1 MCGIIGYTGT
11 RLAAPLLLEGL
22 ARLEYR
28 GYDSAGIAVVTPEGE
43 LAVRKAPGK
52 LRTLV
57 QELEGGL
64 PHGFTGIGHTRWA
77 THGPPTKNNAPPHA
91 DCAGDVV
98 VVHNGIVEN
107 YLELKRSLIQEGHRF
122 TSDTDTETIA
132 HLIEKALPKV
142 GSLEEALRS
151 AAGVL
156 RGANAIVAM
165 SRREPGTLVAVRL
178 GNAGGITVGY
188 AQDGMLL
195 ASDLPALIPHTR
207 QLAFLA
213 DGEVVAI
220 TRHGARY
227 SDLAGRV
234 LEKGPQTVQ
243 LDPAAANK
251 GGHRLSMLKEILEQA
266 ETVTSALRGRIAF
279 DPPAVLLEE
288 FPLTSQEVQ
297 ELRRVVFVG
306 MGTSYHA
313 CQVARLWVERLAGIP
328 AEADNAS
335 EFRYRQPLLDRHTLV
350 VAVGQSG
357 ETADTLAGMEEALHQ
372 GARLL
377 TVCNVEG
384 SQATRRAEG
393 TLLMRAGLEIG
404 VASTKTFTASL
415 VTLYL
420 LALYLAGQRGRMSP
434 QDLLHHLE
442 RLTSLPNLLGQV
454 VAQREVYR
462 SLAQQYAQR
471 EHFLYLGRGISYPI
485 AMEGA
490 LKLKEVS
497 YIHAEGYAAGEM
509 KHGPIALVDDR
520 MPVVALAL
528 QDPLYDKMLA
538 NISEV
543 KARGGT
549 VIAIGTAGDADL
561 AQRADHVLHIPA
573 TPELLSPMLS
583 VVPLQLF
590 AYELAVHRGCDV
602 DQPRNLAKT
611 VTVE

>member
-1 MCGIIGYTGT
+1 MCGIIGYTGA

-64 PHGFTGIGHTRWA
+64 PPGFTGIGHTRWA
-77 THGPPTKNNAPPHA
+77 THGPPTKNNAHPHA

-107 YLELKRSLIQEGHRF
+107 YLELRRSLIQEGHRF

-132 HLIEKALPKV
+132 HLIEKALPAA
-142 GSLEEALRS
+142 GSLEGALRS
-151 AAGVL
+151 AAGAL

-188 AQDGMLL
+188 AEDGMLL

-220 TRHGARY
+220 TRQGARY

-234 LEKGPQTVQ
+234 LEKGPQTVHM
-243 LDPAAANK
+243 DPAAAYK
-251 GGHRLSMLKEILEQA
+251 GGYRHFMLKEILEQA
-266 ETVTSALRGRIAF
+266 ETVTSALRGRIAL

-288 FPLTSQEVQ
+288 FPLTTQEVR
-297 ELRRVVFVG
+297 ELRRVVFIG
-306 MGTSYHA
+306 MGTSLHA

-335 EFRYRQPLLDRHTLV
+335 EFRYRQPILDRHTLV

-372 GARLL
+372 GARLV

-420 LALYLAGQRGRMSP
+420 LALSLASQRGRMSP
-434 QDLLHHLE
+434 QDLLRHLE
-442 RLTSLPNLLGQV
+442 GLTSLPNLLGQV
-454 VAQREVYR
+454 VAHREVYGA
-462 SLAQQYAQR
+462 LAQRYAQR

-485 AMEGA
+485 ALEGA

-520 MPVVALAL
+520 MPVVALA
-528 QDPLYDKMLA
+528 QRDPLYDKMLA

-561 AQRADHVLHIPA
+561 AQRADHVIHLPPIH
-573 TPELLSPMLS
+573 ELLSPVLS

>member
-11 RLAAPLLLEGL
+11 RMAAPLLLEGL
-22 ARLEYR
+22 ASLEYR
-28 GYDSAGIAVVTPEGE
+28 GYDSAGIAVLTPEGE
-43 LAVRKAPGK
+43 LAIQKAPGK
-52 LRTLV
+52 LQALV
-57 QELEGGL
+57 REMQGSL

-77 THGPPTKNNAPPHA
+77 THGAPTRSNAHPHV
-91 DCAGDVV
+91 DCRGEVV

-107 YLELKRSLIQEGHRF
+107 YLELKAQLLHDGHTF
-122 TSDTDTETIA
+122 ASDTDTESIA
-132 HLIEKALPKV
+132 HLIEEALAAG
-142 GSLEEALRS
+142 GSLEEAVHLV
-151 AAGVL
+151 AARL

-165 SRREPGTLVAVRL
+165 WRREPGTLVAVRL

-188 AQDGMLL
+188 PEDGMLL

-207 QLAFLA
+207 KVAFLA
-213 DGEVVAI
+213 DGEVVTI
-220 TRHGARY
+220 GPQGVRY
-227 SDLAGRV
+227 STLQGEIV
-234 LEKGPQTVQ
+234 EKTPQTVE
-243 LDPAAANK
+243 LDPAAAYK
-251 GGHRLSMLKEILEQA
+251 GGYRHYMLKEILEQPQMVA
-266 ETVTSALRGRIAF
+266 SALRERLSF
-279 DPPAVLLEE
+279 DPPRVLLEE
-288 FPLTSQEVQ
+288 FPLTGQEVR
-297 ELRRVVFVG
+297 ELRRIVLIG

-313 CQVARLWVERLAGIP
+313 CQVARLWMERFAGLA

-335 EFRYRQPLLDRHTLV
+335 EFRYREPVLDHRTLV
-350 VAVGQSG
+350 VTVGQSG
-357 ETADTLAGMEEALHQ
+357 ETADTLAGMEEASRQ
-372 GARLL
+372 GARLI

-384 SQATRRAEG
+384 SQASRRAEG
-393 TLLMRAGLEIG
+393 TLLIRAGLEIG
-404 VASTKTFTASL
+404 VAATKTFTASL

-420 LALYLAGQRGRMSP
+420 LALHLGLQRDRLSPEALRSHVQGLA
-434 QDLLHHLE
+434 
-442 RLTSLPNLLGQV
+442 SLPNLLGQV
-454 VAQREVYR
+454 VADREIYQ
-462 SLAQQYAQR
+462 SLAQRYSQR

-497 YIHAEGYAAGEM
+497 YIHAEGYPAGEM
-509 KHGPIALVDDR
+509 KHGPIALIDDQ

-528 QDPLYDKMLA
+528 RDSLYDKSVG

-549 VIAIGTAGDADL
+549 VIALGTEGDTEL
-561 AQRADHVLHIPA
+561 ALRTDHTLYVPRVS
-573 TPELLSPMLS
+573 EMLSPLLA